1 MLRSPSR
8 KRTKKAPE
16 QEQLHPNLDTEQPLV
31 FISHDHRDSELAEA
45 FQNLIADAS
54 AGVVRCFRSSDR
66 LGTSGIE
73 YGSVWYQA
81 VMEHLDDASAVVALL
96 TTNSTDRPW
105 ILYEVGV
112 AKGKLGTT
120 VFGLVLGLPLDAA
133 SKGPFAQFQ
142 NSGSDEDSLMK
153 LVTQLVT
160 PYARPRDEVLRGFV
174 ASSLFGMG
182 SNDRLF
188 RPMDVSQF
196 G

>member
-73 YGSVWYQA
+73 YGSVRVTA
-81 VMEHLDDASAVVALL
+81 HPPLMCSRHEAAKIALDMV
-96 TTNSTDRPW
+96 TD
-105 ILYEVGV
+105 
-112 AKGKLGTT
+112 
-120 VFGLVLGLPLDAA
+120 
-133 SKGPFAQFQ
+133 
-142 NSGSDEDSLMK
+142 DSIHRIRESRHA
-153 LVTQLVT
+153 
-160 PYARPRDEVLRGFV
+160 PH
-174 ASSLFGMG
+174 SSQG
-182 SNDRLF
+182 
-188 RPMDVSQF
+188 
-196 G
+196 